1 MYTLLVGK
9 SVAMRSENFSSILTE
24 LKAAGFDAV
33 DADLC
38 EGGFLE
44 GADDVALVKSRFD
57 EIAASGLILNG
68 VHLPYGGTR
77 DIANLDDAMRE
88 EAICRHLE
96 IVALA
101 DAYKPRAYILHGSW
115 EPIENENRAEGLR
128 RMVEATNRM
137 QKQTKTPIALES
149 LPRTCLLNTAAEMLE
164 AAKGL
169 DEPHFCL
176 DVNHFLQE
184 TTESVIPKIG
194 QWIVTTH
201 ISDHDYINERHLMPG
216 NGKIDW
222 QKVIAALEKV
232 GYRGVW
238 NYELRATEYTCM
250 QDIKDNFDSLFAK
263 YNG

>member
-9 SVAMRSENFSSILTE
+9 SVPVRKDNFSKSLAQ
-24 LKAAGFDAV
+24 LVAAGFNAV

-44 GADDVALVKSRFD
+44 DENDVALVKSRFD

-77 DIANLDDAMRE
+77 DIANLDDTMRE
-88 EAICRHLE
+88 EAISRHLE
-96 IVALA
+96 IIALA
-101 DAYKPRAYILHGSW
+101 DKYSPRAYILHGSW
-115 EPIENENRAEGLR
+115 EPIKDENRAEGLR

-137 QKQTKTPIALES
+137 QKQTKTPIALEA
-149 LPRTCLLNTAAEMLE
+149 LPRTCLLNTAAEMVE
-164 AAKGL
+164 AARQL
-169 DEPHFCL
+169 DKPYFCL

-201 ISDHDYINERHLMPG
+201 ISDHDYINERHFMPG
-216 NGKIDW
+216 VGKIDW
-222 QKVIAALEKV
+222 QKVIAALDKA
-232 GYRGVW
+232 GYQGVW
-238 NYELRATEYTCM
+238 NYELRDDAYTCM
-250 QDIKDNFDSLFAK
+250 QDIKDNFDNLFAT
-263 YNG
+263 YNA